1 MDSRKRVYRCS
12 SLAHSPRRDGS
23 APLDAIASMS
33 SSSSQL
39 LVIKG
44 ASTPKTPLTS
54 KVRRHQRC
62 IDVKENAGNKE
73 SSVASQRKR
82 SSGQVCSRK
91 CRQQEQSDLF
101 MSLIYGFSQESTWMQ
116 LAGLCTSQGRLG
128 TTYLSLFSLKRKR
141 KRRIDLPFSI
151 FS

>member
-1 MDSRKRVYRCS
+1 
-12 SLAHSPRRDGS
+12 
-23 APLDAIASMS
+23 MS

-73 SSVASQRKR
+73 SSAASQRKR
-82 SSGQVCSRK
+82 SSGQRVHGYR
-91 CRQQEQSDLF
+91 
-101 MSLIYGFSQESTWMQ
+101 SLAQKKKTNRPTF
-116 LAGLCTSQGRLG
+116 
-128 TTYLSLFSLKRKR
+128 LSFLLKEKE
-141 KRRIDLPFSI
+141 KDE
-151 FS
+151 

>member
-44 ASTPKTPLTS
+44 ASTPKTPDIKGASTP
-54 KVRRHQRC
+54 KMH
-62 IDVKENAGNKE
+62 DVKENAGNKE
-73 SSVASQRKR
+73 PSVASQRKR

-101 MSLIYGFSQESTWMQ
+101 TSLIYGFPQESTWMQ
-116 LAGLCTSQGRLG
+116 LAGSCTSQGRLG

-141 KRRIDLPFSI
+141 KRRIDLPFYL